1 MSYQRAPYPL
11 TYFKT
16 GQTQYYVYS
25 SGNCMQDCSE
35 VYDDNKAYVELLIDI
50 MKREVPDKHYMIKML
65 HTLSR
70 KLNIEDELK
79 SDKELLE
86 IFEYRLK

>member
-1 MSYQRAPYPL
+1 
-11 TYFKT
+11 
-16 GQTQYYVYS
+16 
-25 SGNCMQDCSE
+25 
-35 VYDDNKAYVELLIDI
+35 